1 MKRDKQIK
9 LISLALALTI
19 AIACTVMILGIQ
31 INFNQNDT
39 GLKITAPIVTV
50 GLVVILFI
58 YKFCKKQSRTS
69 MLTKYAEKSDN
80 KIKPYL
86 TIAFTYFDYMLWCG
100 ILSCLCGIIS
110 GILESLYQRMI
121 FESIINW
128 SYGLSRMAIV
138 FAVYVLCL
146 LIYTVGN
153 MIAYS
158 YQLKENIN
166 KESEAKN
173 EGD

>member
-19 AIACTVMILGIQ
+19 AVVCTVMILGIQ

-39 GLKITAPIVTV
+39 GLKITAPVVTV
-50 GLVVILFI
+50 GLVAILFV
-58 YKFCKKQSRTS
+58 YKFIRKQSKTS
-69 MLTKYAEKSDN
+69 MVLKHLDSKGKKYS
-80 KIKPYL
+80 PYL

-100 ILSCLCGIIS
+100 IFSCLCGIVS
-110 GILESLYQRMI
+110 GILESLYQTMV
-121 FESIINW
+121 FKTLINW

-146 LIYTVGN
+146 VIYTIGN
-153 MIAYS
+153 MLAYK
-158 YQLKENIN
+158 YQKVEKLSGAEDERI
-166 KESEAKN
+166 
-173 EGD
+173 

>member
-31 INFNQNDT
+31 INFNQNDN
-39 GLKITAPIVTV
+39 GLKITAPIVTI
-50 GLVVILFI
+50 GLVAILFI
-58 YKFCKKQSRTS
+58 YKFFKKQSKTS
-69 MLTKYAEKSDN
+69 MITKYAEKSNN
-80 KIKPYL
+80 KLKPYL

-100 ILSCLCGIIS
+100 VLSCLCGIVS
-110 GILESLYQRMI
+110 GILENLYKKMI
-121 FESIINW
+121 FESIINC

-146 LIYTVGN
+146 LIYTIGL

-158 YQLKENIN
+158 YQRKENQS
-166 KESEAKN
+166 KTEVDD
-173 EGD
+173 EGI

>member
-1 MKRDKQIK
+1 MKRDRQIK

-50 GLVVILFI
+50 GLVAILFV
-58 YKFCKKQSRTS
+58 YKFFKKQSKTS

-80 KIKPYL
+80 KIRPYL
-86 TIAFTYFDYMLWCG
+86 TIAFTYFDYMIWCG
-100 ILSCLCGIIS
+100 ILSCLCGIVA
-110 GILESLYQRMI
+110 GILENAYNKFVFDSLL
-121 FESIINW
+121 NW
-128 SYGLSRMAIV
+128 SYGLERMAIV

-146 LIYTVGN
+146 LIFTIGN

-158 YQLKENIN
+158 YQR
-166 KESEAKN
+166 KESGKEEEVKD
-173 EGD
+173 ERD